1 LKVDGPQNMRKG
13 EEGFH
18 RTEPYEQWPTAMR
31 LVERGGPPVRA
42 TVIGRKEDAMR
53 TLFERYHSNASL
65 DTATMRFDTKVV
77 QRQH

>member
-1 LKVDGPQNMRKG
+1 MDRRMSDWGKG
-13 EEGFH
+13 YH
-18 RTEPYEQWPTAMR
+18 RTEPYEQWPMAMI
-31 LVERGGPPVRA
+31 LVERGGLPVRA
-42 TVIGRKEDAMR
+42 SVIGRKEDAMT